1 MGNIVGESHKMF
13 VIRKLMATGL
23 ILAFALVL
31 NGMVFIAQPASAA
44 VGVLFDTGHQL
55 DASDISGYSSM
66 IADLTSRGFQFTE
79 DNDGDITEED
89 LSGNHILVIV
99 EPDKALSTSEINNI
113 QSFIATG
120 HSLLIMS
127 DELDESGRVAVNT
140 LLSPYNIQQS
150 TRLEGM
156 GVNTDIASHA
166 VTNGVSRYNH
176 ESEGVEFDIAG
187 SPALSLIMDGDGGT
201 LVAAWEA
208 GARVVVISDE
218 NSFRRTRYN
227 TPDNNILIR
236 NIFDWLSGVE
246 PPVANF
252 SAQPRTGE
260 GLLNVQFS
268 DRSTGSITSWLW
280 YFGDG
285 TTSDEQNP
293 THEYENV
300 GSYSIR
306 LHVIGPDGADTEI
319 KQDYINVV
327 DVSGTVAE
335 IEAAEFATSNI
346 DIAPT
351 QVLPDQVVSISVNVI
366 NSGGARGDYQVVLNI
381 NGHPEDSQLIS
392 LSPESSRRVVFNVTK
407 TTPGTYEV
415 SIGTHKGQF
424 TVVEGAPSAPATNLP
439 GSPSNEDRLGT
450 PAIIGIILGSVGA
463 AIAAIMVT
471 RRRRRPDYIKD
482 LEEKYQKV
490 LDDLEKIKKSL

>member
-1 MGNIVGESHKMF
+1 MF
-13 VIRKLMATGL
+13 IILKFMATVL
-23 ILAFALVL
+23 VLACVLWL
-31 NGMVFIAQPASAA
+31 NGMVFMAQQASAA

-55 DASDISGYSSM
+55 DASDISGYGSM
-66 IADLTSRGFQFTE
+66 ITDLTSRGFQFTE
-79 DNDGDITEED
+79 DSDGDITEED

-113 QSFIATG
+113 QGFITTG

-156 GVNTDIASHA
+156 GIYTDIASHA
-166 VTNGVSRYNH
+166 VTNSVSRYNH

-187 SPALSLIMDGDGGT
+187 YPALSLIMDGDGDT
-201 LVAAWEA
+201 LVASWQA

-218 NSFRRTRYN
+218 NSFRRNHYN
-227 TPDNNILIR
+227 SPDNNLLIR
-236 NIFDWLSGVE
+236 NIFDWLSDVE

-252 SAQPRTGE
+252 SAQPRIGE
-260 GLLNVQFS
+260 GWLNVQFTDS
-268 DRSTGSITSWLW
+268 SIGNITYWLW
-280 YFGDG
+280 DFGDG

-306 LHVIGPDGADTEI
+306 LRLIGPDGTDTEL

-327 DVSGTVAE
+327 DVSGAVAE
-335 IEAAEFATSNI
+335 IEAADFVTSNI
-346 DIAPT
+346 DIAPI
-351 QVLPDQVVSISVNVI
+351 QVLPDQVVSISVSVT
-366 NSGGARGDYQVVLNI
+366 NSGRAGGNYQVVLNI
-381 NGHPEDSQLIS
+381 NGRPEDSQLIS
-392 LSPESSRRVVFNVTK
+392 LSPKSSRRVVFHLTR
-407 TTPGTYEV
+407 TIPGAYEV

-424 TVVEGAPSAPATNLP
+424 IVVESEPSTPATNLP
-439 GSPSNEDRLGT
+439 GSPPNEDILGT

-463 AIAAIMVT
+463 ATAAIIVT

-490 LDDLEKIKKSL
+490 LDDLDKIKKSL

>member
-1 MGNIVGESHKMF
+1 MKHSGQVTQIF
-13 VIRKLMATGL
+13 IIRKFIVTVLV
-23 ILAFALVL
+23 LAFVLVL
-31 NGMVFIAQPASAA
+31 NGLVFMVQPASAT

-55 DASDISGYSSM
+55 DASDISDYSSM
-66 IADLTSRGFQFTE
+66 ISDLTSRGFQFTE
-79 DNDGDITEED
+79 DSDGDITEED

-99 EPDKALSTSEINNI
+99 EPDTALSTSEINNI
-113 QSFIATG
+113 QGFIATG

-127 DELDESGRVAVNT
+127 DELDESGRAAVNT

-150 TRLEGM
+150 TRLAGI
-156 GVNTDIASHA
+156 GIYTDIASHA

-187 SPALSLIMDGDGGT
+187 EPALPLIMDGDGDT
-201 LVAAWEA
+201 LVAAWQA

-218 NSFRRTRYN
+218 NSFRRNHYN
-227 TPDNNILIR
+227 SPDNNILMR
-236 NIFDWLSGVE
+236 NIFDWLSAVE
-246 PPVANF
+246 PPVADF

-260 GLLNVQFS
+260 GSLNVQFT
-268 DRSTGSITSWLW
+268 DRSIGNITYWLW
-280 YFGDG
+280 DFGDG
-285 TTSDEQNP
+285 TDSNAQNP
-293 THEYENV
+293 THEYENAGV
-300 GSYSIR
+300 YSVS
-306 LHVIGPDGADTEI
+306 LYVSGTNGADTEI
-319 KQDYINVV
+319 KRDCINVT

-351 QVLPDQVVSISVNVI
+351 KVLPNQVVSISVNVT
-366 NSGGARGDYQVVLNI
+366 NSGSARGDYQVILKI
-381 NGHPEDSQLIS
+381 NGRPEDRQLIS

-407 TTPGTYEV
+407 TIPGVYEV
-415 SIGTHKGQF
+415 SIVTHKGQF
-424 TVVEGAPSAPATNLP
+424 IVVESAPSTPATNLP
-439 GSPSNEDRLGT
+439 GSPPDEDGLRT

-463 AIAAIMVT
+463 ATAAIIVT

>member
-1 MGNIVGESHKMF
+1 MF
-13 VIRKLMATGL
+13 IIRKFIVAVLV
-23 ILAFALVL
+23 LAFVLAL
-31 NGMVFIAQPASAA
+31 NGMVFMAQPASAA

-55 DASDISGYSSM
+55 DASDISDYSRM
-66 IADLTSRGFQFTE
+66 TTDLTSRGFQFTE
-79 DNDGDITEED
+79 DSDGDITEED

-127 DELDESGRVAVNT
+127 DEMDESGRVAVNT
-140 LLSPYNIQQS
+140 LLNPYNIQQS
-150 TRLEGM
+150 TRLAGM
-156 GVNTDIASHA
+156 GIYTDIASHA

-187 SPALSLIMDGDGGT
+187 SPALSLIMDRDGDT
-201 LVAAWEA
+201 LVAAWQA

-218 NSFRRTRYN
+218 NSFRRNHYN
-227 TPDNNILIR
+227 NPDNNILIR
-236 NIFDWLSGVE
+236 NIFDWLSAVE
-246 PPVANF
+246 PPAADF

-260 GLLNVQFS
+260 GSLNVQFT
-268 DRSTGSITSWLW
+268 DRSIGNITYWLW
-280 YFGDG
+280 DFGDG
-285 TTSDEQNP
+285 TSSNEQNP
-293 THEYENV
+293 THKYENV
-300 GSYSIR
+300 GRYSIK
-306 LHVIGPDGADTEI
+306 LHVIGPEGADTEI
-319 KQDYINVV
+319 KNDYINMAH
-327 DVSGTVAE
+327 VSGTVAE

-351 QVLPDQVVSISVNVI
+351 QVLPDQVVSISVNVT
-366 NSGGARGDYQVVLNI
+366 NSGSARGDYQVVLNI
-381 NGHPEDSQLIS
+381 NGHPEGSQLIS

-407 TTPGTYEV
+407 TIPGAYEV

-424 TVVEGAPSAPATNLP
+424 IVVESAPSAPATNLP
-439 GSPSNEDRLGT
+439 GSPPNEDGLGT

-463 AIAAIMVT
+463 ATAAIIVT